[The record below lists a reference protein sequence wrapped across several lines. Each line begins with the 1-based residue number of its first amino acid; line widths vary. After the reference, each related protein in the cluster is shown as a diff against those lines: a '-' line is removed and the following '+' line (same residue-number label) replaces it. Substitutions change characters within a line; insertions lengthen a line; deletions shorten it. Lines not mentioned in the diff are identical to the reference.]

1 MQKLKNIKPKL
12 LMPVCTR
19 VPVEVRQLVDDLA
32 GLKGCDRAKWVR
44 EAIQEKI
51 QSELGQS
58 STVAVQNSKNTTSTS
73 EYFAVFKNLF
83 SFFQANKKPDIAG
96 RAFCVH

>member
-12 LMPVCTR
+12 LMPVSTR
-19 VPVEVRQLVDDLA
+19 VPVEMRQLVDDLA
-32 GLKGCDRAKWVR
+32 GSKGSDRAKWVR

-51 QSELGQS
+51 QNELSQS
-58 STVAVQNSKNTTSTS
+58 SIVGFQKSMNTRSTN
-73 EYFAVFKNLF
+73 EYGNVFKNLF
-83 SFFQANKKPDIAG
+83 SFLKVIKKPDIAG